1 MVIKNANFEKN
12 FNTHNHNIDP
22 EMTVVIAEA
31 VTLTP
36 MIINALRVFSPR
48 VFANSSGASV
58 YALAK
63 CTQ

>member
-12 FNTHNHNIDP
+12 FNTHNHNMDP

-31 VTLTP
+31 VMLTP
-36 MIINALRVFSPR
+36 IIIRALRVFSPR
-48 VFANSSGASV
+48 DFANSLGASV
-58 YALAK
+58 YAFAK